1 MSEMEQ
7 DVEKKKDE
15 GHAAIVAAIQ
25 DLGKLGYRVSHMHY
39 QSGHLDI
46 GCYCPQPNEGSKI

>member
-1 MSEMEQ
+1 
-7 DVEKKKDE
+7 
-15 GHAAIVAAIQ
+15 
-25 DLGKLGYRVSHMHY
+25 LGKLGYRVSHMHY